1 MENPTQ
7 PKSEGTKP
15 THNNKGRE
23 WASSAHDNGG
33 EILEVWSTD
42 ERGERTESIVCCIV
56 EPGET
61 YPEAVTACLDELDE
75 PWSDARFDS
84 PEERVRQVE
93 AIRWLLDA
101 VIGNDGAWDAEIIRK
116 RQEGGRK

>member
-1 MENPTQ
+1 MENQTN
-7 PKSEGTKP
+7 KSEATTA
-15 THNNKGRE
+15 THNNESRE

-42 ERGERTESIVCCIV
+42 DRGERTKSIVCCIV

-61 YPEAVTACLDELDE
+61 YAEAVTACLDELED

-84 PEERVRQVE
+84 PKERVRQVD
-93 AIRWLLDA
+93 ALRWLLDA
-101 VIGNDGAWDAEIIRK
+101 VIDCGSAWDAEVARK
-116 RQEGGRK
+116 RQEGGSK